1 MTLTVTDEF
10 AHHGILGMK
19 WGIRRNRDGTVSKTP
34 SKMKGKRD
42 PRTMSNEE
50 LIKEVQRLNLEKQY
64 RQLTKQDTLS
74 GKDWIKKT
82 LTDSGKRV
90 AAKYIEQTMDKM
102 VGSILDDMAKNKKDT
117 GKK

>member
-1 MTLTVTDEF
+1 MTVTDEF
-10 AHHGILGMK
+10 THHGILGMK

-42 PRTMSNEE
+42 PRTMSDEE

-64 RQLTKQDTLS
+64 RQLTKQDTRIGLE
-74 GKDWIKKT
+74 WVKKT
-82 LTDSGKRV
+82 LADSGKRV
-90 AAKYIEQTMDKM
+90 ASRYIEQTMNKM
-102 VGSILDDMAKNKKDT
+102 VGSILDDIAKNKIGV